1 MSSSRIT
8 LDIRN
13 DYDFQTTNGLSLC
26 KIGNNK
32 KIQGPRS
39 QSNTIF

>member
-1 MSSSRIT
+1 MSASRIT

-13 DYDFQTTNGLSLC
+13 DYDFQTINDLSLC

-32 KIQGPRS
+32 KNQITRS
-39 QSNTIF
+39 Q